1 MTDPAKAATDALK
14 DQAAALGAELD
25 RLIGRARAA
34 ASEAGLDAGALAA
47 RGRAAAEA
55 ADTHVRNAPLAS
67 AAIAFLAGCL
77 VGRLLR

>member
-1 MTDPAKAATDALK
+1 MTDAAGAAKIFDDETAALRAELERLISRVRAAATDA
-14 DQAAALGAELD
+14 GF
-25 RLIGRARAA
+25 
-34 ASEAGLDAGALAA
+34 AGDDLVA

-55 ADTHVRNAPLAS
+55 ADTYVHRAPVAS